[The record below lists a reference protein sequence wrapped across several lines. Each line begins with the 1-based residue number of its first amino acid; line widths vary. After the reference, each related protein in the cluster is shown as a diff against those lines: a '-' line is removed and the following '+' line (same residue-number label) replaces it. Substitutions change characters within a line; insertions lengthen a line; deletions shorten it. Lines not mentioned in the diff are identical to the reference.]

1 MKDFTLRKRFLDCKS
16 GTSSLFKGFVM
27 LVVLMLMTTS
37 SAMAEVIDGIRY
49 VLDPVKKTA
58 TILPQINGYY
68 SGDIIIPE
76 KVKGNDGVEY
86 VVTSLGAS
94 CFEGCSGLTS
104 ITIPSSV
111 TSLGGACFSG
121 CRGLTSI
128 TIPSSVTS
136 LGGACFFSCSGLTS
150 ITIPSSVTSLGGAC
164 FFSCS
169 GLTSITIP
177 SSVTSLGG
185 ACFFSCSGL
194 TSITIPSSVTSLD
207 DYCFYDCDGLTSITI
222 PSSVTSLGESC
233 FYNCSGLTS
242 ITIPSSVTS
251 LGNYCFEGC
260 RGLTTI
266 TIPSSVTSL
275 SYGCFW
281 DCSGLTTITIPSS
294 VTSLGGYC
302 FSGCSGLTS
311 ITIPSSVTS
320 LGGHCFS
327 HCRGLTSITI
337 PSSVTSLGESCF
349 SDCSGLTSITIPSSV
364 TSLGESC
371 FSDCSGLTS
380 ITIPSSVT
388 SLGDYCFL
396 GCLKLETVY
405 FKGKYWDYFHYS
417 NLKIPTTSIIKVP
430 AEYLQ
435 EYKDA
440 FGPDYKYIYA
450 WNPDETGEDNKPVT
464 QCSTPSVSYGE
475 GKLMFACETTGAKY
489 HYTITDTDIK
499 SDALSEN
506 GEVSLTAAYKI
517 SVYAI
522 ADGYTAS
529 DKAEA
534 TLYWVNA
541 NLDNS
546 TNINMVRT
554 RGVVAS
560 AHDGIVTLSGL
571 DNGEVVKFYAAD
583 GKYLGSSVAANGA
596 ASFAVNESLVI
607 AKVGKDSIKIAVK

>member
-1 MKDFTLRKRFLDCKS
+1 MKDFTLRKRFLNCKS

-37 SAMAEVIDGIRY
+37 SAMAQEPKFEVIDGFRY
-49 VLDPVKKTA
+49 LLESDTKTA
-58 TILPQINGYY
+58 TLLPKREGKY

-86 VVTSLGAS
+86 IVASLDAS
-94 CFEGCSGLTS
+94 CFE
-104 ITIPSSV
+104 
-111 TSLGGACFSG
+111 G

-136 LGGACFFSCSGLTS
+136 LGASCFFYCTS
-150 ITIPSSVTSLGGAC
+150 
-164 FFSCS
+164 
-169 GLTSITIP
+169 
-177 SSVTSLGG
+177 
-185 ACFFSCSGL
+185 
-194 TSITIPSSVTSLD
+194 
-207 DYCFYDCDGLTSITI
+207 LTSITI

-233 FYNCSGLTS
+233 FYNCDGLTS
-242 ITIPSSVTS
+242 
-251 LGNYCFEGC
+251 
-260 RGLTTI
+260 I

-281 DCSGLTTITIPSS
+281 
-294 VTSLGGYC
+294 
-302 FSGCSGLTS
+302 GCSGLTS

-320 LGGHCFS
+320 LGDHCFS
-327 HCRGLTSITI
+327 Y
-337 PSSVTSLGESCF
+337 
-349 SDCSGLTSITIPSSV
+349 
-364 TSLGESC
+364 
-371 FSDCSGLTS
+371 CSGLTS

-388 SLGDYCFL
+388 SLGDYCFEGCRGL
-396 GCLKLETVY
+396 TSITIPSSVTSLGKYCFYGCLNLETVY
-405 FKGKYWDYFHYS
+405 FEGKYCKS
-417 NLKIPTTSIIKVP
+417 NYADLNIPTTSIIKVP
-430 AEYLQ
+430 TEYLQ
-435 EYKDA
+435 GYKDS
-440 FGPDYKYIYA
+440 FGSDYKYIYA
-450 WNPDETGEDNKPVT
+450 WNPDETEDDNKPVT

-506 GEVSLTAAYKI
+506 GEVSLSAAYNI
-517 SVYAI
+517 SVYAT
-522 ADGYTAS
+522 ADGYKAS

-534 TLYWVNA
+534 TLYWINA
-541 NLDNS
+541 NLDNG

-571 DNGEVVKFYAAD
+571 DNGEVVKFYATD
-583 GKYLGSSVAANGA
+583 GKYLGSSLAVNGA